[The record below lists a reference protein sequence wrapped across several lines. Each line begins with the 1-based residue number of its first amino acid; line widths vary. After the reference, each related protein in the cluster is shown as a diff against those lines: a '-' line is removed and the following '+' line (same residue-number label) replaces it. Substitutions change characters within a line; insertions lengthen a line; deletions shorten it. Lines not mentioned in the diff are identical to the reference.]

1 MEIRGVWITTTDSK
15 VFDKQENI
23 AEAMKF
29 LAETGFNVVFPVV
42 WNQGFT
48 NYPSEF
54 MKATFGKDREIN
66 PRFIDKNTGKHR
78 DPLSEIITEAKKWN
92 IAVIPW
98 FEYGFMSSYQIK
110 KGSII
115 EKKPEWTAIDSTGK
129 DLVINNFYWLNA
141 FDSEVQD
148 FLLSLF
154 LEVATKYKYDIA
166 GIQGD
171 DHFPAFPIEGGYNLE
186 TIALYEQEFK
196 EQPPKPPE
204 KQNPQD
210 PKLQDPE
217 WTRKWK
223 QWVRWRADILSVFLS
238 RVYREIINVN
248 PELII
253 SISPSVYP
261 WGYVNYLQDSQTWI
275 DLGLVDLIHPQIY
288 RDTFENYQSEIDRIK
303 KDQFTQQQLL
313 QLIPGIKIKTGTYRI
328 TPEHLVNVLNYNR
341 KVVGIQGEAC
351 WFYEGLR
358 EDNDALAKVLKSGIY
373 SQPPGIFDAKE
384 IKKYSFTHRRSNNDD
399 YYYINPTSQ
408 QIRLKVKFD
417 WVEPLSEGISVIKI
431 GYKSAYIEQIGKF
444 ITRLQYDTAAPFIE
458 EMAVVSIKNKYG
470 YINKTG
476 KEIIPLQFDD
486 AVSFSEGVAAVKIAS
501 KWGFINAFG
510 EIFISPQFDEVKSF
524 HEDIAAVKV
533 ANQWGFINKAG
544 GMIIVPEFDD
554 AKSFYAGLGLV
565 KVGNKWGYIDRIGQF
580 IINPQFD
587 EADIFSEELAPVK
600 MAGKWGYIN
609 RYGELIIPATFDFA
623 KPFSEGLALVNV
635 GGEFKPNQESGKSS
649 FIAGKWGY
657 IRKP

>member
-15 VFDKQENI
+15 VFDKPENI

-48 NYPSEF
+48 NYPSEV

-66 PRFIDKNTGKHR
+66 PRFIDKNTGKPR
-78 DPLSEIITEAKKWN
+78 DPLGEIIAEAKKWN

-110 KGSII
+110 RGSII
-115 EKKPEWTAIDSTGK
+115 EKKPEWTAKDSTGI
-129 DLVINNFYWLNA
+129 DLIVNNFYWLNA
-141 FDSEVQD
+141 FDSKVQD

-154 LEVATKYKYDIA
+154 LEVVTKYKYDIA

-171 DHFPAFPIEGGYNLE
+171 DHFPAFPVEGGYNLE
-186 TIALYEQEFK
+186 TIELYEQEFK
-196 EQPPKPPE
+196 EKPPKPPG
-204 KQNPQD
+204 KQDPQD
-210 PKLQDPE
+210 SECPE
-217 WTRKWK
+217 KWK

-238 RVYREIINVN
+238 RVYREIININ

-253 SISPSVYP
+253 SIAPNVYP
-261 WGYVNYLQDSQTWI
+261 WGYINYLQDSQTWI

-288 RDTFENYQSEIDRIK
+288 RDTIESYQSEIDRIK
-303 KDQFTQQQLL
+303 KDQFTQKQLP
-313 QLIPGIKIKTGTYRI
+313 QLIPGIKIKTGKYRI
-328 TPEHLVNVLNYNR
+328 TPEHLVNALNYNR
-341 KVVGIQGEAC
+341 KVVGIQGEVC

-399 YYYINPTSQ
+399 YYYINITSQ

-417 WVEPLSEGISVIKI
+417 WVEPLSEGISAVKV
-431 GYKSAYIEQIGKF
+431 GYKYGYIQQTGKF
-444 ITRLQYDTAAPFIE
+444 ITRLKYDTAAPFTA
-458 EMAVVSIKNKYG
+458 EMALVSMKSKYG
-470 YINKTG
+470 YIDKTG
-476 KEIIPLQFDD
+476 KEIIPVKFDD
-486 AVSFSEGVAAVKIAS
+486 AMSFSEAVAAVKIGN
-501 KWGFINAFG
+501 KWGYIDEVG
-510 EIFISPQFDEVKSF
+510 TMIISSQFDEAKSF
-524 HEDIAAVKV
+524 FSDIAAVKIGDK
-533 ANQWGFINKAG
+533 WGYIDKTG
-544 GMIIVPEFDD
+544 SIVILAEFDD
-554 AKSFYAGLGLV
+554 ARSFYAGLAV
-565 KVGNKWGYIDRIGQF
+565 VQVGNKWGYIDRTGQF

-587 EADIFSEELAPVK
+587 EADIFSEELAAVK
-600 MAGKWGYIN
+600 MGEKWGYIN
-609 RYGELIIPATFDFA
+609 QYGDLIIPLTFDFA
-623 KPFSEGLALVNV
+623 KPFAEGMALVNV
-635 GGEFKPNQESGKSS
+635 GGELKPDQEQGKA
-649 FIAGKWGY
+649 FVVGGKWGY